1 MQNRFLA
8 RMACGVALL
17 AACSAAIAQSAKF
30 PSRPIDMIVNFGP
43 GGGADGL
50 GRNVAKLMEPVFG
63 VPVPVANVAGASGNA
78 GLSKVLSSTPDGYT
92 IGTMTGLTIAAW
104 ISGLGNMKVS
114 DFAVIS
120 VSQSS
125 PSMLFAPQG
134 SKIQSYKQLLEMAKA
149 NAGKIR
155 VATAGYGTL
164 DDVAIRYLATKG
176 VPMVNVPF
184 AKPGERY
191 ASPLGGH
198 SELLFEEPGVVLPLT
213 AAGALAGIALYWIA
227 PGVDV
232 AAMSRGVIG
241 PTTWPKA
248 MLLAAA
254 ACAALL
260 ALARLPALLGRAPG
274 SPRGADP
281 MEYHEARS
289 LGAITLLVAYGA
301 AIPLIS
307 IALATPLFI
316 AGWLVL
322 RGLRR
327 PL

>member
-1 MQNRFLA
+1 MLRLA
-8 RMACGVALL
+8 CAVVLL
-17 AACSAAIAQSAKF
+17 AAVAGVAAQEKKF
-30 PSRPIDMIVNFGP
+30 PARPIDMIVNFGP

-50 GRNVAKLMEPVFG
+50 GRVVAKLVEPVLG

-78 GLSKVLSSTPDGYT
+78 GLAKVLGSTPDGYT

-149 NAGKIR
+149 NPGRIR

-164 DDVAIRYLATKG
+164 DDVAIKYLATKG
-176 VPMVNVPF
+176 APMVNVPF

-198 SELLFEEPGVVLPLT
+198 SELLFEEPGDIVSFLESKQYLPLVVF
-213 AAGALAGIALYWIA
+213 GAKRHPEFPNTPASSEFGHDIDLPNWRGIVASAKVPAPIVVALDQAVQRALEKPEW
-227 PGVDV
+227 
-232 AAMSRGVIG
+232 
-241 PTTWPKA
+241 KA
-248 MLLAAA
+248 F
-254 ACAALL
+254 CAQTYTCVERMDHRQSQAFVEKNFREVQ
-260 ALARLPALLGRAPG
+260 AFMKQFG
-274 SPRGADP
+274 
-281 MEYHEARS
+281 
-289 LGAITLLVAYGA
+289 
-301 AIPLIS
+301 LIK
-307 IALATPLFI
+307 
-316 AGWLVL
+316 
-322 RGLRR
+322 
-327 PL
+327 

>member
-1 MQNRFLA
+1 MKRQLVA
-8 RMACGVALL
+8 GIALL
-17 AACSAAIAQSAKF
+17 MFGAVAFAQGGKF

-50 GRNVAKLMEPVFG
+50 GRNVAKQMETVIG

-78 GLSKVLSSTPDGYT
+78 GLAKVLGSTPDGYT

-104 ISGLGNMKVS
+104 ISGLGNMKVA

-149 NAGKIR
+149 APNKIR

-164 DDVAIRYLATKG
+164 DDVAIKYLATKG
-176 VPMVNVPF
+176 APMTNVPF

-198 SELLFEEPGVVLPLT
+198 SELLFEEPGDVVSFLESKQYVPLVVF
-213 AAGALAGIALYWIA
+213 GAKRHANF
-227 PGVDV
+227 PGVPASSEFGHDIDLPNWRGIV
-232 AAMSRGVIG
+232 ASAKVPAPIVAQLDQAVQ
-241 PTTWPKA
+241 KA
-248 MLLAAA
+248 LESADWKAF
-254 ACAALL
+254 CAQTYSCVEKMDHKQSQAFVEKNFREVQ
-260 ALARLPALLGRAPG
+260 AFMKQFG
-274 SPRGADP
+274 
-281 MEYHEARS
+281 
-289 LGAITLLVAYGA
+289 LVK
-301 AIPLIS
+301 
-307 IALATPLFI
+307 
-316 AGWLVL
+316 
-322 RGLRR
+322 
-327 PL
+327 